1 MSISV
6 LSEKARVP
14 DGAMVAAVV
23 GDTYILWNKLVN
35 HIKEKYPNVTEEWK
49 YYGKAF
55 GWTFKV
61 ISKKRNL
68 LFLVPLD
75 GCLRTRIVLGEKA
88 VACAESADLP
98 DELKL
103 TISYATPHVE
113 GRSIDLGISCPEQ
126 LETVKTL
133 LKIKFEN

>member
-1 MSISV
+1 MAVSV
-6 LSEKARVP
+6 LSDQARVP

-23 GDTYILWNKLVN
+23 GDTYILWNKLLN
-35 HIKEKYPNVTEEWK
+35 HIKEKYPSVTEEWK

-61 ISKKRNL
+61 ISRKRNL

-75 GCLRTRIVLGEKA
+75 GCFRVRIVLGEKA

-103 TISYATPHVE
+103 AICNATPHIE
-113 GRSIDLGISCPEQ
+113 GRSIDLDISCPEQ

-133 LKIKFEN
+133 LKIKFDN